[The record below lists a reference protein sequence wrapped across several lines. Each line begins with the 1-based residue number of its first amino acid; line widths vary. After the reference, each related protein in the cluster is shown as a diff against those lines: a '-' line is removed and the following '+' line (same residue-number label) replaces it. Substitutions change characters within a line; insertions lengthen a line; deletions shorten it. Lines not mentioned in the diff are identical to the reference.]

1 MNIFKI
7 NLLVILSLF
16 LISSCNE
23 DKLTSETNSS
33 TASSNH
39 IEKSNDSLTQFPN
52 VRRDDRLRQ
61 SMVSFVDAI
70 DPFYEQ
76 GMSYGDLKSALDPDN
91 SLSNM
96 KSEGDIL
103 LKQAYT
109 YLKNNTRDSNMSG
122 DKLLDAYA
130 TTLQNPLVAN
140 KDFNDITE
148 QDHES
153 INRDLFGLSNDYEVT
168 TNSDCDWWQVGCH
181 LGWLAGEIAE
191 WWNTPAP
198 GDGDKTN
205 GDVVMEIA
213 TFAALFLL

>member
-1 MNIFKI
+1 
-7 NLLVILSLF
+7 
-16 LISSCNE
+16 
-23 DKLTSETNSS
+23 
-33 TASSNH
+33 
-39 IEKSNDSLTQFPN
+39 
-52 VRRDDRLRQ
+52 
-61 SMVSFVDAI
+61 MVSFVDAI
-70 DPFYEQ
+70 DPFYKQ

-96 KSEGDIL
+96 KSEGDVL

-122 DKLLDAYA
+122 DKLLDAFA
-130 TTLQNPLVAN
+130 ETLKNEEVVN

-148 QDHES
+148 QDYEI

-168 TNSDCDWWQVGCH
+168 TYGDCAWYQLGCH
-181 LGWLAGEIAE
+181 ANWLINEIGD

-205 GDVVMEIA
+205 GDIVLEIA
-213 TFAALFLL
+213 TVIGIIFGAATQL